1 MLDPHKA
8 CGTFSRMVVI
18 EPMVGTYVPALRSV
32 GPGATTVAART
43 GAALTTLRSEP
54 GVHLVHGVRTAG
66 ARASP
71 VVHAVLAGRLVVLVT
86 GVVWPAGDYRVDPDG
101 CVHCD
106 GVYIGQS
113 VQPLR
118 DAVRIWSERLPGR
131 HKVGAMV
138 VVHPDG
144 PGGYTLPGS
153 IWRDLDW
160 SLADSAVDR
169 LRSRFAS
176 SPGAAS
182 GRALD
187 ALTAATDGHGGA
199 LPPTEANR

>member
-1 MLDPHKA
+1 
-8 CGTFSRMVVI
+8 MVVI
-18 EPMVGTYVPALRSV
+18 EPMVRTHVPALRSV
-32 GPGATTVAART
+32 GPGAATVAART

-54 GVHLVHGVRTAG
+54 GVHLFHGVRTSG
-66 ARASP
+66 ARAAP
-71 VVHAVLAGRLVVLVT
+71 VVHAVLAGRLIVLVT

-101 CVHCD
+101 CIRCD

-118 DAVRIWSERLPGR
+118 DAARMWRDRLAGR

-169 LRSRFAS
+169 LRSRCAG
-176 SPGAAS
+176 SPGTAS
-182 GRALD
+182 GRALG
-187 ALTAATDGHGGA
+187 ALTAATDGPGGA
-199 LPPTEANR
+199 LPATEANR